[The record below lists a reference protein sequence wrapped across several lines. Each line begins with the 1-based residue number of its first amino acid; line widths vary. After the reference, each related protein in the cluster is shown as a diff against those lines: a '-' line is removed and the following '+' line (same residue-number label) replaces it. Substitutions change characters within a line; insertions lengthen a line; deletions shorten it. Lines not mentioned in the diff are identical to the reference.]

1 MQTVQ
6 NQRRIPLLAAV
17 AIAAGLATSATA
29 QETQFD
35 GADAAGGS
43 GAQVV
48 DATMLDEI
56 MASFQRNGFSV
67 ELTEDSQGDPRI
79 RSTDRSNPF
88 SLYFYGC
95 TENKDCGYVQFS
107 AGWDLENGITLA
119 KMEEWNANRL
129 WGTAYRDDEKDPWLT
144 LTVNLKYGITVENL
158 DDTVDWWKVTMPRFA
173 EHIGFE

>member
-1 MQTVQ
+1 MKTEQ
-6 NQRRIPLLAAV
+6 NRPLFPMLAAA
-17 AIAAGLATSATA
+17 AIATGLAMPAVA
-29 QETQFD
+29 QTQFD
-35 GADAAGGS
+35 DGDATGGS
-43 GAQVV
+43 NAQLV

-79 RSTDRSNPF
+79 RSTDRNQPF

-95 TENKDCGYVQFS
+95 TENEDCGYVQFS

-119 KMEEWNANRL
+119 KVEEWNANRL

-158 DDTVDWWKVTMPRFA
+158 DDTIDWWKITMPRFA

>member
-1 MQTVQ
+1 MKTEQI
-6 NQRRIPLLAAV
+6 RPLFPMLAAA
-17 AIAAGLATSATA
+17 AIAAGLAMPAVA
-29 QETQFD
+29 QTQFD
-35 GADAAGGS
+35 DGDATGGS
-43 GAQVV
+43 NAQLV

-79 RSTDRSNPF
+79 RSTDRNQPF

-95 TENKDCGYVQFS
+95 TENEDCGYVQFS

-119 KMEEWNANRL
+119 KVEEWNANRL

-158 DDTVDWWKVTMPRFA
+158 DDTIDWWKITMPRFA